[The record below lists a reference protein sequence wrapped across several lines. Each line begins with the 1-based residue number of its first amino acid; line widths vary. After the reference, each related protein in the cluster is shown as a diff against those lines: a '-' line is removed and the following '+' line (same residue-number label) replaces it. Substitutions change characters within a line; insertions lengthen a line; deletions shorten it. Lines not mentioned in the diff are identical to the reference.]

1 MSEREVSIKVT
12 AYDRL
17 TKPIRAM
24 KGVVRSMGAPIRRLK
39 RQIKEVGQAAGFD
52 KLSRSVRK
60 LRDRLGGLRA
70 GFTSTMRRIS
80 GIAAIGTGAAASLFA
95 LTNSAAKTGDEAA
108 KLARQLG
115 LSAEALQEYRFAAD
129 RQGVAQATL
138 DSSLGAF
145 SKRLGELRG
154 GYGAMRAALKKTNP
168 EILRQ
173 LMATKDTEEALQ
185 LYMRAIE
192 EAGTAADKSALAAAG
207 FSRSGMVMTRVAEAG
222 AEGIAALRKE
232 ARELGIVI
240 PQDQANAAE
249 GFVDAMTN
257 AQQAVRGLRLQIGT
271 GLMATF
277 KPLVTRFTELVKVNR
292 ELIVTNVVKWA
303 KRGAD
308 AFRSLMNP
316 TGELRVGLERI
327 IDRVTS
333 AWRSFKRIS
342 EVVGGPVNVAL
353 AGLAAFVLG
362 PMITATASLVTALTA
377 VGFTAT
383 GVAAKLGA
391 LAVTGAAK
399 ALAGITVGVRALS
412 LALITNPI
420 GAAITAIAVVVTGL
434 ALAVRKYWE
443 PLSAFVKG
451 FFQGFVSA
459 IQPAREALRPLI
471 DAVSRAA
478 SVISEAFGPVIKPV
492 ASAIGAIVEAVTS
505 LLDPVTHTAEE
516 LTSAANAGRNF
527 GEVVGRVVV
536 RSVQLLAKPV
546 QLATEAIAGI
556 RRALMN
562 LDARAAVGGIVD
574 GIVSFFAG
582 LPDRIL
588 DALSGAASRI
598 ADALTP
604 DLGFSPPR
612 GTPGVS
618 ADRRRGRG
626 RRSEARRSPGVTQE
640 GRAFAKG
647 GMFKAGRV
655 IPFAKGGII
664 RKPTTFPMSA
674 GRTGLMAEAGAE
686 AIMPLRR
693 GRGGRLGVEVA
704 TPGVIG
710 RSPQA
715 AASQA
720 PQINLGGVTIN
731 VDGSGHDPQAIAEMV
746 VRQIEEQAFSAS
758 SGQRAALYD

>member
-1 MSEREVSIKVT
+1 
-12 AYDRL
+12 A
-17 TKPIRAM
+17 
-24 KGVVRSMGAPIRRLK
+24 
-39 RQIKEVGQAAGFD
+39 
-52 KLSRSVRK
+52 
-60 LRDRLGGLRA
+60 
-70 GFTSTMRRIS
+70 
-80 GIAAIGTGAAASLFA
+80 
-95 LTNSAAKTGDEAA
+95 EA
-108 KLARQLG
+108 
-115 LSAEALQEYRFAAD
+115 SAEALAGLFR
-129 RQGVAQATL
+129 
-138 DSSLGAF
+138 
-145 SKRLGELRG
+145 
-154 GYGAMRAALKKTNP
+154 
-168 EILRQ
+168 
-173 LMATKDTEEALQ
+173 EAEQ
-185 LYMRAIE
+185 
-192 EAGTAADKSALAAAG
+192 
-207 FSRSGMVMTRVAEAG
+207 
-222 AEGIAALRKE
+222 
-232 ARELGIVI
+232 LGIII
-240 PQDQANAAE
+240 PEDQTRGAE

-308 AFRSLMNP
+308 AFRGLMNP
-316 TGELRVGLERI
+316 TSELRVGLERI

-459 IQPAREALRPLI
+459 IEPAREALRPMI

-478 SVISEAFGPVIKPV
+478 SAISEAFGPVIKPV

-516 LTSAANAGRNF
+516 LTSAATAGRNF

-604 DLGFSPPR
+604 DLGFSPSR

-626 RRSEARRSPGVTQE
+626 RRSDRRKDGPHLAKGGVLKT
-640 GRAFAKG
+640 GRLVPFAKG
-647 GMFKAGRV
+647 GVFNQSNV

-664 RKPTTFPMSA
+664 RKPTTFPMRSGSTA
-674 GRTGLMAEAGAE
+674 LMGEAGPE
-686 AIMPLRR
+686 AVIPLRR
-693 GRGGRLGVEVA
+693 GRDGRLGVEA
-704 TPGVIG
+704 TSAITPRAAPASAGFGNAVFNLTVNIDGGRHDAEEIG
-710 RSPQA
+710 EIVTRHLEEAAFA
-715 AASQA
+715 AA
-720 PQINLGGVTIN
+720 GG
-731 VDGSGHDPQAIAEMV
+731 
-746 VRQIEEQAFSAS
+746 RRAS
-758 SGQRAALYD
+758 LYD